1 MNSEEIRN
9 KFLKF
14 FEKRNHA
21 ILISAPVVT
30 TDEKGIINSTLFN
43 TAGMQPLI
51 PFLLGKE
58 HPEGKRL
65 ASSQKCIRTTDID
78 EVGDNTHLT
87 FFEMLGNWSLGDY
100 FKNEAIEWSY
110 TFLTDKEEGLG
121 LDPKRLYVTIFE
133 GDENSPKDVEAFEIW
148 KKFVPENRIYAKG
161 ADSNWWPA
169 VKNSAKDTWTGP
181 TGPCSEMFYD
191 VNGDLGDLTLEQFRE
206 ADDKQ
211 LVVEIWNDVFMQF
224 DKKSGQIIGKLDRPA
239 VDTGAGLERLTTVI
253 NNKKSVYEID
263 SFVKIIDF
271 IKNNSKNFIDYSA
284 RIVADHIKSSSIL
297 ISDGVIPSN
306 TDRGYILR
314 RLIRRM
320 IRHADKINLENNYIQ
335 EIVKL
340 VVENYKSAYYNLNL
354 DNIVSVLLDEE
365 SRFRKT
371 LKEGLKEFEKLSSTN
386 ISGEDAFKLF
396 STFGFPVEIT
406 IELAKEKGLSVDLSA
421 YENELEKHQE
431 TSRQGS
437 EQKFKGGLAGTSDKE
452 IKYHT
457 LTHLLHQA
465 LRDVL
470 GDSVSQK
477 GSNINQDRVR
487 FDFSFPQKL
496 TDEQKMA
503 IENIVNEKIK
513 LALPVNMVTLPKSDA
528 LKTGALHLFGEKYG
542 DEVNVYYI
550 GESLE
555 SAYSK
560 EFCGGPHVK
569 NIKELGEFI
578 IQKEESVAARIR
590 RIKGIL
596 K

>member
-191 VNGDLGDLTLEQFRE
+191 VNGDLGDLTLEQFKE

-224 DKKSGQIIGKLDRPA
+224 DKNNGQIIGKLDRPA
-239 VDTGAGLERLTTVI
+239 VDTGAGLERLTIVI

-263 SFVKIIDF
+263 SFIKIIDF
-271 IKNNSKNFIDYSA
+271 IKSNSKNFIDYSA
-284 RIVADHIKSSSIL
+284 RIVADHIKASSIL
-297 ISDGVIPSN
+297 ISDGVISSN

-340 VVENYKSAYYNLNL
+340 VVENYKSAYSNLNL

-421 YENELEKHQE
+421 YEKELEKHQE

-513 LALPVNMVTLPKSDA
+513 LSLPVNMVTLPKSDA

-569 NIKELGEFI
+569 NINELGEFK
-578 IQKEESVAARIR
+578 IQKEESVAAGIR

>member
-1 MNSEEIRN
+1 MDSGEIRD

-21 ILISAPVVT
+21 VLASTPVVT
-30 TDEKGIINSTLFN
+30 TDEKGITNSTLFN

-58 HPEGKRL
+58 HPAGKRL
-65 ASSQKCIRTTDID
+65 ASSQKCVRTTDID

-100 FKNEAIEWSY
+100 FKKEAIEWSF

-133 GDENSPKDVEAFEIW
+133 GDENSPKDEEAFEIW
-148 KKFVPENRIYAKG
+148 KKFIPENRIYAKG

-169 VKNSAKDTWTGP
+169 VKSSVKDTWTGP

-191 VNGDLGDLTLEQFRE
+191 INGDLGDLTAEQFKD

-224 DKKSGQIIGKLDRPA
+224 DKQDGQIKGKLQKPA
-239 VDTGAGLERLTTVI
+239 VDTGAGLERLTIVI

-263 SFVKIIDF
+263 SFAKIIDF
-271 IKNNSKNFIDYSA
+271 IKSNSKNYIDFSA
-284 RIVADHIKSSSIL
+284 RIVADHIKASSIL

-320 IRHADKINLENNYIQ
+320 IRHADQINLEGNFIH
-335 EIVKL
+335 EIIKL
-340 VVENYKSAYYNLNL
+340 VVENYKSAYPNLNL

-365 SRFRKT
+365 TRFRKT
-371 LKEGLKEFEKLSSTN
+371 LKEGLKEFEKISSSN

-396 STFGFPVEIT
+396 STFGFPIEIT
-406 IELAKEKGLSVDLSA
+406 IELAKEKGLSVDLSS
-421 YENELEKHQE
+421 YEKELEKHQE
-431 TSRQGS
+431 TSRQGA
-437 EQKFKGGLAGTSDKE
+437 EQKFKGGLAGTSDQE
-452 IKYHT
+452 VKYHT

-477 GSNINQDRVR
+477 GSNINPERVR
-487 FDFSFPQKL
+487 FDFSYPQKL
-496 TDEQKMA
+496 TDEQKKTV
-503 IENIVNEKIK
+503 ENIINEKIK
-513 LALPVNMVTLPKSDA
+513 LALPVNMVTLPKSEA
-528 LKTGALHLFGEKYG
+528 IKTGALHFFGEKYG

-550 GESLE
+550 GDSLE
-555 SAYSK
+555 TAYSK

-569 NIKELGEFI
+569 NISELGEFK
-578 IQKEESVAARIR
+578 IQKEESVAAGIR
-590 RIKGIL
+590 RIKGVL
-596 K
+596 E